1 MADISFIYLSVET
14 FTVSYIRF
22 FACNENILYYMR
34 TKRCSH
40 LTFSRYI
47 EMKLVNNIEYM
58 FCPHKHSKIN
68 YSDKGWGVNKCDKQ
82 PFKLKET

>member
-1 MADISFIYLSVET
+1 MADISFIYLLVET
-14 FTVSYIRF
+14 FTVSYTIF
-22 FACNENILYYMR
+22 CLQQNILYYMR

-68 YSDKGWGVNKCDKQ
+68 NSDKGWGVNKCDKQ